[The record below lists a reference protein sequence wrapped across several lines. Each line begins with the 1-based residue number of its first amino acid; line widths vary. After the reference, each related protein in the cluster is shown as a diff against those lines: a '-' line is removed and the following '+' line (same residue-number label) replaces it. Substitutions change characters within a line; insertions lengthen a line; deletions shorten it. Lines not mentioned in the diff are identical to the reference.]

1 MVSYKEFNDK
11 LSKII
16 NEGVQKNMIIVEGT
30 VGVGKSSLMEILSEE
45 LGLTIFPEPVVDNP
59 LLPLFYEN
67 MKQYGFALQV
77 FFLNNRFRMIKEGQ
91 KLDGAIMDRSIY
103 GDVIFAKMLHDQGNM
118 SKEEI
123 GCYLDL
129 FANMMEHLPTPE
141 LVIYLRTDTEG
152 AIEKIKKRGREC
164 EQNTDR
170 QYWEDLNREYDEYF
184 STYSISPALIINV
197 SDLDYVNNENDRKL
211 IVNTIKEKL
220 AEIRNENTSQNI
232 NTQINYKT
240 I

>member
-1 MVSYKEFNDK
+1 MISYKEFNDK

-16 NEGVQKNMIIVEGT
+16 NEGVAKDMIIVEGT

-45 LGLTIFPEPVVDNP
+45 LGLTIFPEPVIDNP

-103 GDVIFAKMLHDQGNM
+103 GDVIFAKMLHDQKNM

-123 GCYLDL
+123 DCYLDL

-141 LVIYLRTDTEG
+141 LVIYLKTDTDA
-152 AIEKIKKRGREC
+152 AINKIRKRGREC
-164 EQNTDR
+164 EQNTDI
-170 QYWEDLNREYDEYF
+170 QYWQDLNREYDEYF
-184 STYSISPALIINV
+184 SSYSISPVLTIDV
-197 SDLDYVNNENDRKL
+197 SEMDYVNNPKDREY
-211 IVNTIKEKL
+211 IVKMIKNKVV
-220 AEIRNENTSQNI
+220 EIRGA
-232 NTQINYKT
+232 
-240 I
+240 

>member
-1 MVSYKEFNDK
+1 MISYKAFNDK
-11 LSKII
+11 LLQII
-16 NEGVQKNMIIVEGT
+16 NEGVAKDMIIVEGT

-45 LGLTIFPEPVVDNP
+45 FGLTVFPEPVVNNP

-91 KLDGAIMDRSIY
+91 KLEGAIMDRSIY

-118 SKEEI
+118 SKAEI
-123 GCYLDL
+123 DCYLDL

-141 LVIYLRTDTEG
+141 LVIYLRTDTES

-164 EQNTDR
+164 EQNTDH
-170 QYWEDLNREYDEYF
+170 QYWEDLNKEYDEYF
-184 STYSISPALIINV
+184 SSYSISPSLVIDV
-197 SDLDYVNNENDRKL
+197 SNIDYVNNKEDRDYIVKL
-211 IVNTIKEKL
+211 IRDKL
-220 AEIRNENTSQNI
+220 IEIRGN
-232 NTQINYKT
+232 
-240 I
+240 

>member
-1 MVSYKEFNDK
+1 MISYKEFNDK
-11 LSKII
+11 LLKII
-16 NEGVQKNMIIVEGT
+16 NEGVAKDMIIVEGT

-45 LGLTIFPEPVVDNP
+45 FGLTVFPEPVVNNP

-91 KLDGAIMDRSIY
+91 KLEGAIMDRSIY

-118 SKEEI
+118 SKAEI
-123 GCYLDL
+123 DCYLDL

-141 LVIYLRTDTEG
+141 LVIYLRTDTES

-164 EQNTDR
+164 EQNTDN
-170 QYWEDLNREYDEYF
+170 QYWEDLNKEYDEYF
-184 STYSISPALIINV
+184 SSYSISPSLVIDV
-197 SDLDYVNNENDRKL
+197 SNIDYVNNKEDRDYIVKL
-211 IVNTIKEKL
+211 IRDKL
-220 AEIRNENTSQNI
+220 IEIRGN
-232 NTQINYKT
+232 
-240 I
+240 